1 MAQQT
6 EEERN
11 NVIIGLSAG
20 IGGFL
25 LFFIC
30 LVGFWKLCC
39 GS

>member
-20 IGGFL
+20 IGGL
-25 LFFIC
+25 T
-30 LVGFWKLCC
+30 KTKYQ
-39 GS
+39 SKKSARND